1 MQDCFSI
8 GNHITQLLQPDHFLL
23 YSDLMWSAKRKIGK
37 SGPFIISWTFLHAS
51 TGSGLKLFPK
61 SHNPNYRYWRI
72 QGTFQFR
79 RKDKLCLVA
88 QIPYHLVNDF
98 YISWYILLFARAGAF
113 QAFSRCDYFFH
124 GHSCHKLEKVL
135 FNYSW
140 KYLPTFFDIFSNS
153 SKGW

>member
-1 MQDCFSI
+1 MQI
-8 GNHITQLLQPDHFLL
+8 KPTNIVKGVTPRWKYL
-23 YSDLMWSAKRKIGK
+23 SDLWSNVNLYFCLTSNQKTIWKENHKQFIRLQLCRTVFPLATTLHSFCNQITFCYIQTECDSAKRKIGK

-51 TGSGLKLFPK
+51 TGSGLKLSPK

-98 YISWYILLFARAGAF
+98 
-113 QAFSRCDYFFH
+113 
-124 GHSCHKLEKVL
+124 
-135 FNYSW
+135 
-140 KYLPTFFDIFSNS
+140 
-153 SKGW
+153 

>member
-1 MQDCFSI
+1 MQIKPTNIVKGVTPRWKYLSDLWSNVNLYFCLTSNQKTI
-8 GNHITQLLQPDHFLL
+8 WKENHKQFIRLQLCRTVFPLATTLHSFCNHFLL
-23 YSDLMWSAKRKIGK
+23 YSDWMWSAKRKIGK

-51 TGSGLKLFPK
+51 SRSGLKLSPK

-98 YISWYILLFARAGAF
+98 
-113 QAFSRCDYFFH
+113 
-124 GHSCHKLEKVL
+124 
-135 FNYSW
+135 
-140 KYLPTFFDIFSNS
+140 
-153 SKGW
+153 